1 MISAKL
7 AVTVLES
14 GIQLVERFSLFN
26 VTAQECFENIF
37 KSDIHVDRVKFHDR
51 IILLYPELNSAD
63 FDAFFDYLDVVRILF
78 HKKKEYQS
86 VLVDQFCSFF
96 SF

>member
-14 GIQLVERFSLFN
+14 GVQLVERFSLFN

-37 KSDIHVDRVKFHDR
+37 RTDIHVDRVKFHDR
-51 IILLYPELNSAD
+51 IFFLYPELNSSD
-63 FDAFFDYLDVVRILF
+63 FDAFFDYLDVVRILLRNQ
-78 HKKKEYQS
+78 KEY
-86 VLVDQFCSFF
+86 C
-96 SF
+96 